1 VRPIAI
7 VLVCLASACTSGLPF
22 VRSVP
27 PLERQISPTADELM
41 LRACGEFYRARG
53 GPGPEQISPPRSDDA
68 REHLRRAEAFG
79 FSGGLGIVQD
89 GRVVVAEGFG
99 SVDRGR
105 NVEMSSNTLFDIGS
119 VTKQFTAAA
128 ILELEARGKLRTTD
142 SISRFFPE
150 VPRDKQ
156 GITIHHLLTSTAG
169 FPHDVGDRLEKLSR
183 DDAIR
188 RILSAE
194 LLFPPGE
201 RHSYS
206 NAGYALAAAIVE
218 IASRET
224 YEGFLQRHLWEP
236 TGLQR
241 TGAVLGALP
250 ALPKA
255 EAYTFDG
262 VVQGAQRPERWLADG
277 VTWLARGSGFTW
289 STIDDLARW
298 AEALRSGR
306 VLPEAQ
312 RSKLFWPHVSE
323 GPSQP
328 SYYGYGWSLIP
339 AADGSCLVAHDG
351 SAGLHFTVLGFA
363 PERQTAYVAF
373 TSQMDGFWGQDVTD
387 QVLAILFGS
396 NTSSLPAVASN
407 VHVPFSDLTGRYA
420 LTTGEIL
427 TVARQGDRLLVPMR
441 GAVAQRVFSLLPA
454 TRESSH
460 PSAAR
465 DQSIAAAMADI
476 RHGNLDSLLSRV
488 RLPAGTSPQRERRFW
503 ESARAEW
510 ERSFGPMVDFSTL
523 GQVDASGVPRSLVLV
538 RFERGERLFLFTH
551 YDDGKIYVDATIPM
565 LETFLA
571 PVAEREFI
579 TYHPRTKHSVRV
591 RFETAG
597 SDHYMIVQN
606 GHETFRAK
614 RLP

>member
-1 VRPIAI
+1 
-7 VLVCLASACTSGLPF
+7 L
-22 VRSVP
+22 
-27 PLERQISPTADELM
+27 
-41 LRACGEFYRARG
+41 LRACREFYRARG
-53 GPGPEQISPPRSDDA
+53 RPAPGQITPPRIDDA

-89 GRVVVAEGFG
+89 GRIVVAEGFG
-99 SVDRGR
+99 SADRGR
-105 NVEMSSNTLFDIGS
+105 NVEMSSTTVFDIGS

-128 ILELEARGKLRTTD
+128 VLQLEALGRLRTTD
-142 SISRFFPE
+142 SISRFFPG
-150 VPRDKQ
+150 VPPDKQ

-183 DDAIR
+183 DDAIG
-188 RILSAE
+188 RILSAK

-218 IASRET
+218 IASGET
-224 YEGFLQRHLWEP
+224 YEGFLLRHLWEP

-241 TGAVLGALP
+241 TGAVLGTLP

-262 VVQGAQRPERWLADG
+262 VVPGAQRPERWLADG
-277 VTWLARGSGFTW
+277 VTWLARGGGFTW
-289 STIDDLARW
+289 STIEDLTRW
-298 AEALRSGR
+298 GEALRSGR
-306 VLPEAQ
+306 VLSDAL
-312 RSKLFWPHVSE
+312 RSNLFWPHASE
-323 GPSQP
+323 GLSEP
-328 SYYGYGWSLIP
+328 SYYAYGWSLIP
-339 AADGSCLVAHDG
+339 AADGSCLIAHDG

-363 PERQTAYVAF
+363 PERQTAYVVF
-373 TSQMDGFWGQDVTD
+373 TTQMDGFWGQDVTD
-387 QVLAILFGS
+387 QVLAILFGRD
-396 NTSSLPAVASN
+396 TSSLPAVASN
-407 VHVPFSDLTGRYA
+407 VRVPFSDLTGRYA
-420 LTTGEIL
+420 LTTGETL

-441 GAVAQRVFSLLPA
+441 GAAAQRVFSLLPA
-454 TRESSH
+454 TRESG
-460 PSAAR
+460 PSSTAR
-465 DQSIAAAMADI
+465 DQSIATAMADI
-476 RHGNLDSLLSRV
+476 RQGNLDSLLSRLRV
-488 RLPAGTSPQRERRFW
+488 PARTSPQRERRFW
-503 ESARAEW
+503 ESARVEW
-510 ERSFGPMVDFSTL
+510 ERSLGPMIDFSTL
-523 GQVDASGVPRSLVLV
+523 KQVDASGIPRSLVLV

-551 YDDGKIYVDATIPM
+551 YDDGKLYIDATVSL

-571 PVAEREFI
+571 AVAEREFI

-597 SDHYMIVQN
+597 PDRYMIVQN

>member
-1 VRPIAI
+1 VRRIAV
-7 VLVCLASACTSGLPF
+7 VLVCLTSACISVLPF
-22 VRSVP
+22 ARNVP
-27 PLERQISPTADELM
+27 PLERQISPTADEPL
-41 LRACGEFYRARG
+41 LRACREFYRARG
-53 GPGPEQISPPRSDDA
+53 RPAPEQITPPRIDDA

-99 SVDRGR
+99 SADRGR
-105 NVEMSSNTLFDIGS
+105 NVEMSSTTAFDIGS

-128 ILELEARGKLRTTD
+128 VLQLEALGRLRTTD

-150 VPRDKQ
+150 VPPDKR

-188 RILSAE
+188 RILSAQ
-194 LLFPPGE
+194 LLFLPGE

-218 IASRET
+218 IASGET
-224 YEGFLQRHLWEP
+224 YEGFLLRHLWEP

-241 TGAVLGALP
+241 TGAVLGGLP
-250 ALPKA
+250 ALPKS

-277 VTWLARGSGFTW
+277 VTWLARGGGFTW
-289 STIDDLARW
+289 STIDDLTRW
-298 AEALRSGR
+298 GEALRSGR
-306 VLPEAQ
+306 MLSDAQ

-323 GPSQP
+323 GLSQP
-328 SYYGYGWSLIP
+328 SYYAYGWSLIP
-339 AADGSCLVAHDG
+339 AADGSCLIAHDG

-363 PERQTAYVAF
+363 PERQTAYVVF
-373 TSQMDGFWGQDVTD
+373 TSQMDGPWGQGVTD
-387 QVLAILFGS
+387 QVLAILFGRD
-396 NTSSLPAVASN
+396 TSSLPAVASN

-420 LTTGEIL
+420 LTTGETL

-454 TRESSH
+454 TRESSP
-460 PSAAR
+460 PSTAR
-465 DQSIAAAMADI
+465 DQSIATTMADI
-476 RHGNLDSLLSRV
+476 RQGNLDSLMSRL
-488 RLPAGTSPQRERRFW
+488 RLPARTSPQRERQFW
-503 ESARAEW
+503 ENVRVEW
-510 ERSFGPMVDFSTL
+510 ERSLGPMIDFSTL
-523 GQVDASGVPRSLVLV
+523 KQVDASGIPRSLVLV

-551 YDDGKIYVDATIPM
+551 YDDGTLYVDVTIPM

-579 TYHPRTKHSVRV
+579 THHPRTKHSVRV

-597 SDHYMIVQN
+597 PDRYMIVQN

>member
-1 VRPIAI
+1 VRLIAI
-7 VLVCLASACTSGLPF
+7 VLVCLASACISVLPSA
-22 VRSVP
+22 RNVP
-27 PLERQISPTADELM
+27 LLERQVSPTSDEPL
-41 LRACGEFYRARG
+41 LRACREFYRARG
-53 GPGPEQISPPRSDDA
+53 RSGPEQLTPPRIDDA

-99 SVDRGR
+99 SADRGR
-105 NVEMSSNTLFDIGS
+105 NVEMSSTTVFDIGS

-128 ILELEARGKLRTTD
+128 ILELEALGKLRTTD
-142 SISRFFPE
+142 SISRFFPG
-150 VPRDKQ
+150 VPADKQ

-188 RILSAE
+188 RILSAQ

-206 NAGYALAAAIVE
+206 NAGFSLAAAIVE
-218 IASRET
+218 IASEET
-224 YEGFLQRHLWEP
+224 YEGFLLRHLWKP
-236 TGLQR
+236 TSLQR
-241 TGAVLGALP
+241 TGAVLGGLS

-255 EAYTFDG
+255 EAYTSDG
-262 VVQGAQRPERWLADG
+262 VVQGAQRPERWLAGG

-298 AEALRSGR
+298 SEAIRSGR
-306 VLPEAQ
+306 VLSDAQ

-323 GPSQP
+323 GLSEP
-328 SYYGYGWSLIP
+328 SYYAYGWSLIP
-339 AADGSCLVAHDG
+339 AADGSCLISHDG

-363 PERQTAYVAF
+363 PERQTAYAVF
-373 TSQMDGFWGQDVTD
+373 TSQMDGPWGEGVINQS
-387 QVLAILFGS
+387 LAILFGRD
-396 NTSSLPAVASN
+396 TSSLPAVASN
-407 VHVPFSDLTGRYA
+407 VRVSFSDLTGRYA
-420 LTTGEIL
+420 LASGETL

-441 GAVAQRVFSLLPA
+441 GAVAQRIFSLLPA
-454 TRESSH
+454 TRESSA
-460 PSAAR
+460 SSTAR

-476 RHGNLDSLLSRV
+476 RQGNVDSLMSRL
-488 RLPAGTSPQRERRFW
+488 RLPASTSPQRERRFW
-503 ESARAEW
+503 ESAHAEW

-523 GQVDASGVPRSLVLV
+523 KQVDASGVPRSLVLL
-538 RFERGERLFLFTH
+538 RFERGDRLFLFTH
-551 YDDGKIYVDATIPM
+551 YDDGRLYVDVTIPM

-579 TYHPRTKHSVRV
+579 TYHPRTRHSVRV
-591 RFETAG
+591 RFDTAG
-597 SDHYMIVQN
+597 PNRYMVVQN
-606 GHETFRAK
+606 GHETFRAR